1 MIEGAGHF
9 VLATHTEK
17 VAEAIRQDMLL
28 VPSLRKLFCGNQRT
42 IEGRCSSEL
51 TTPAAAAAAS
61 QPNRGPRG
69 SIRVITGF
77 NRLVADTPGI
87 RLFLIQWLEFWCWC
101 RSRLTIS
108 I

>member
-1 MIEGAGHF
+1 MRPMRFLRTTGIDLLERAS
-9 VLATHTEK
+9 LSADEK
-17 VAEAIRQDMLL
+17 F
-28 VPSLRKLFCGNQRT
+28 LRRYGNFCGATSRYH
-42 IEGRCSSEL
+42 IILAPG
-51 TTPAAAAAAS
+51 AAS

-77 NRLVADTPGI
+77 NRLVADTPGT
-87 RLFLIQWLEFWCWC
+87 RLFLIQWLKFWCWC